1 MAISTAQ
8 WVDLLVKKLFGVAK
22 TAPESEKS
30 PSNEAIASP
39 AFIRGDVIW
48 MQADQITGTA
58 GSISGIANART
69 GTNAVQCS
77 GDNTASN
84 ISGTYQTW
92 KSNVTYWI
100 PQEFGST
107 WLPKVYVGAPS
118 AANIEATGTQIFA
131 AGSGGT
137 GEYYFD
143 TQAGVLNFI
152 GGTIPTVLSGNV
164 SNVVY
169 ISGYE
174 YVGDLGVTNIPSG
187 ANIGN
192 LNVTDATI
200 TNINAN
206 GNIVIDPPGTGI
218 FSIVG
223 TNGFV
228 MPYGNSAQRPGT
240 PDTGTTRF
248 NTALDAIEVWNGTAW
263 VEAGGGG
270 NVAAVTDQQ
279 ITPDG
284 SSTIYT
290 LDQDATQGT
299 ILVSFNGVAQLPGVS
314 YTVAG
319 NAITFA
325 SAPETTDII
334 DIRFLAGAS
343 TNDKILNTTGNTFI
357 QATDSTSLVFA
368 VNSSNVATFTTAGV
382 FNLGSSHS
390 LQLPSYTVAGAS
402 GLSNVATGQ
411 LIYVSNGDSGNPCLA
426 VYSGGAFKR
435 IALGATIST

>member
-30 PSNEAIASP
+30 PSNESIASP
-39 AFIRGDVIW
+39 AFIRGDVVW
-48 MQADQITGTA
+48 MQANQITSSA
-58 GSISGIANART
+58 GAISGIANART
-69 GTNAVQCS
+69 GTSAVQCS

-100 PQEFGST
+100 PQEFGAT

-169 ISGYE
+169 ISGYQ
-174 YVGDLGVTNIPSG
+174 YVGALGVTNNP
-187 ANIGN
+187 GN
-192 LNVTDATI
+192 LTLGNLTVANTTITANVT
-200 TNINAN
+200 N
-206 GNIVIDPPGTGI
+206 GNITLDPVGTGTVI
-218 FSIVG
+218 IDTTTGLVIPVG
-223 TNGFV
+223 NTV
-228 MPYGNSAQRPGT
+228 QRPGT
-240 PDTGTTRF
+240 PSTGTLRF
-248 NTALDAIEVWNGTAW
+248 NTSLTEAEIWDGTQW
-263 VEAGGGG
+263 TGVGGG

-284 SSTIYT
+284 TSTVYA
-290 LDQDATQGT
+290 LDQSATNGT
-299 ILVSFNGVAQLPGVS
+299 ILVSFNGVSQLPGVA
-314 YTVAG
+314 YTVSG
-319 NAITFA
+319 NSITF
-325 SAPETTDII
+325 SQAPETTDII
-334 DIRFLAGAS
+334 DIRFLAGAA
-343 TNDKILNTTGNTFI
+343 TNDKILNTTGNTFV
-357 QATDSTSLVFA
+357 QATDSSTIVFSVA
-368 VNSSNVATFTTAGV
+368 ESNVGTFTTAGV
-382 FNLGSSHS
+382 FNISAGHS
-390 LQLPSYTVAGAS
+390 LQLPVYTVAQAT
-402 GLSNVATGQ
+402 GLANVATGQ
-411 LIYVSNGDSGNPCLA
+411 LVYVSNGDSGNPCLA

-435 IALGATIST
+435 VSLGATIST

>member
-1 MAISTAQ
+1 MAIATSQ

-30 PSNEAIASP
+30 PSNESIASP
-39 AFIRGDVIW
+39 AFIRGDVVW
-48 MQADQITGTA
+48 MQADQIPGTA
-58 GSISGIANART
+58 QAVSGIANALT
-69 GTNAVQCS
+69 ASNAVECA

-92 KSNVTYWI
+92 KSNTTYWV

-107 WLPKVYVGAPS
+107 WLPKVYVGAS
-118 AANIEATGTQIFA
+118 GAANIEATGTQIFA
-131 AGSGGT
+131 AGTGGT

-169 ISGYE
+169 ISGYQ
-174 YVGDLGVTNIPSG
+174 YVGAIGVTNNPGNI
-187 ANIGN
+187 NIGN
-192 LNVTDATI
+192 LNVNDDTI
-200 TNINAN
+200 TNVNTN
-206 GNIVIDPPGTGI
+206 GNIVIDPPGTGV

-223 TNGFV
+223 TNGFI
-228 MPYGNSAQRPGT
+228 MPYGNTAQRPS
-240 PDTGTTRF
+240 PVDTGTTRF
-248 NTALDAIEVWNGTAW
+248 NTALDTIEVWNGSEW
-263 VEAGGGG
+263 VSGSGGG
-270 NVAAVTDQQ
+270 VTPSIADQQ

-284 SSTIYT
+284 SSLGYT

-299 ILVSFNGVAQLPGVS
+299 VLVSFNGVSQLPGVA
-314 YTVAG
+314 YTVTG
-319 NAITFA
+319 NVISFA
-325 SAPETTDII
+325 QAPETTDII
-334 DIRFLAGAS
+334 DIRFLAGTT
-343 TNDKILNTTGNTFI
+343 TNDRILNTTGNTFI

-390 LQLPSYTVAGAS
+390 LQLPTYTVAQATA
-402 GLSNVATGQ
+402 LANVATGQ
-411 LIYVSNGDSGNPCLA
+411 LVYVSNGDSGNPCLA
-426 VYSGGAFKR
+426 VYSGGAWKR